1 MDDPVTYVG
10 IELLGQLKRMGEWL
24 GPDNTSGGQYSVSHN
39 GYITQATW
47 FTNSGGF
54 CNPYGL
60 LSQTKHDMD

>member
-39 GYITQATW
+39 GYITQATC

-54 CNPYGL
+54 CNSYGL
-60 LSQTKHDMD
+60 LSKTKHDMD